1 MSKTSYYLSSILT
14 LVRAFKRPWQI
25 SGIFLGFPG
34 SLPTEVEL
42 RGTGWRFSVR
52 SALDVWVIKETCID
66 QDYLLAIEIDPS
78 WSIVD
83 IGAGL
88 GDFTVLAAAACPD
101 GLVHAYEPHG
111 QSFEL
116 LKHNLALNQID
127 RVACYNEAAGE
138 AASRLRP
145 EHEGGDAVSTSF
157 VKSSGKSP
165 GKSSVPSVD
174 LKQILARLPGEKCDL
189 MKIDCEGCEFEF
201 LIKAGRESLSKV
213 RRLTIEVHD
222 GYFDCAAVDLKA
234 HLVEN
239 GFTVSQEP
247 NPVHSYLSLLYAER

>member
-1 MSKTSYYLSSILT
+1 LT

-34 SLPTEVEL
+34 SLPAEVEV
-42 RGTGWRFSVR
+42 RGTGWRFAVR
-52 SALDVWVIKETCID
+52 SKLDVWVIKETCID
-66 QDYLLAIEIDPS
+66 QDYLRGIEIDPS

-88 GDFTVLAAAACPD
+88 GDFTVLAASACPD
-101 GLVHAYEPHG
+101 GLVHAYEPHS
-111 QSFEL
+111 QSFDL
-116 LKHNLALNQID
+116 LKHNLTLNQID
-127 RVACYNEAAGE
+127 RVACYNEAAGV
-138 AASRLRP
+138 AAQRLRP

-157 VKSSGKSP
+157 VKASGKTS
-165 GKSSVPSVD
+165 GKSSVPSVN
-174 LKQILARLPGEKCDL
+174 LNQILARLPGEKCDL

-201 LIKAGRESLSKV
+201 LMKADRESLSKI
-213 RRLTIEVHD
+213 RRLTIEAHD
-222 GYFDCAAVDLKA
+222 GYFSFAAEDLTA

-247 NPVHSYLSLLYAER
+247 NSVHSYLSLLYAER